1 MAPMKQMVK
10 SRVGPRLIGKSLER
24 TKFEVERGM
33 VSQAPEDSNISPCLP
48 VSRYGPSDIERR
60 NLDFRG
66 IWGEAQTK
74 YIPCI
79 HRFLCLMKSEK
90 VKGDFSCI
98 SPSMKLKV

>member
-1 MAPMKQMVK
+1 MAPIKQMVK
-10 SRVGPRLIGKSLER
+10 SRIGPRLIGKSLER
-24 TKFEVERGM
+24 TKFEVESGM
-33 VSQAPEDSNISPCLP
+33 VSQA
-48 VSRYGPSDIERR
+48 PSDIERR